1 MWNSQINFISE
12 LWGYGLPSPSI
23 VNRMS
28 DANLILLALWAIY
41 FFKTFCDFVIMLV
54 TFYKSELRIGY
65 ATPLEIESTH
75 YGIFQYAILFIFNS
89 GKFSSIANQYILF
102 TLFLLSG
109 IFRTILNRCWP
120 PSRQFQCAFISISYF
135 FISLLFSDF
144 WGENSLTLFI
154 YYSPNPS

>member
-12 LWGYGLPSPSI
+12 LWGYGLPS
-23 VNRMS
+23 RS

-54 TFYKSELRIGY
+54 TFYRSELRIGELY

-89 GKFSSIANQYILF
+89 GKFSPIANQYILF

-120 PSRQFQCAFISISYF
+120 PSRQFQCMFIVILIHQWAQVNKNAISF
-135 FISLLFSDF
+135 
-144 WGENSLTLFI
+144 
-154 YYSPNPS
+154 YYTQICTE